1 MAFADQ
7 QVLWSSETTKSKGH
21 QFRAS
26 WEIRVFLRL
35 ELLTNKWHLSFHNI
49 QVQNLPSSL
58 LCNKSIFARNL
69 ENFSN
74 FVHHQIISCKN
85 VWKKRSNDKK
95 ITVNCRS
102 CLKCNTFLISISFV
116 ALFHSR
122 LEPLKLKKWYTIQCN
137 SESCVSQFLLVKVS
151 INHRPLSKSSAYQ
164 IPTTSILNHN
174 TQKFNTQLC
183 HFCWNTDETLTFL
196 KLF

>member
-26 WEIRVFLRL
+26 WEIRVFLCL
-35 ELLTNKWHLSFHNI
+35 ELLTNKWHLSFYNI

-85 VWKKRSNDKK
+85 VWKKRSNGKNNFQLQELLK
-95 ITVNCRS
+95 MQHFFNFNFFC
-102 CLKCNTFLISISFV
+102 CLVPFQ
-116 ALFHSR
+116 AG
-122 LEPLKLKKWYTIQCN
+122 TIQI
-137 SESCVSQFLLVKVS
+137 EEV
-151 INHRPLSKSSAYQ
+151 IYY
-164 IPTTSILNHN
+164 TM
-174 TQKFNTQLC
+174 
-183 HFCWNTDETLTFL
+183 
-196 KLF
+196 